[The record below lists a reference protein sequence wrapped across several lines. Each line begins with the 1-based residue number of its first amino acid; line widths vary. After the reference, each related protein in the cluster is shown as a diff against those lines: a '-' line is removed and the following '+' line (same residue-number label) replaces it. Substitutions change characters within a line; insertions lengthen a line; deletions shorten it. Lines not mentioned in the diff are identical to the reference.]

1 MVVNKSSRSKAC
13 LEYIQLKQN
22 KKTLKTLTEFKI
34 YCQQIY
40 FFKKKKKR
48 KEKGGRQGERSVAIR
63 FFKKHLVATARANG
77 SKLFED
83 IIDNTCTSNCVTQ
96 ALNELDFTIPLIR
109 RSFEAR

>member
-34 YCQQIY
+34 YCQQIN
-40 FFKKKKKR
+40 FLRRKKKKR
-48 KEKGGRQGERSVAIR
+48 EGRKTRREIGCYKF

-83 IIDNTCTSNCVTQ
+83 IIDNTCTCNCVTQ
-96 ALNELDFTIPLIR
+96 TLNELDFTIPLIR
-109 RSFEAR
+109 RSVEAR